1 MKKITV
7 AALAAMMLVGAVS
20 SAFAQAAGPKGGA
33 PGVGSGQKG
42 QQGQRGGFG
51 RRMQEEIFAKLNLTP
66 KQTAQI
72 KAINEKYK
80 NQYEALRPA
89 GTPGQQRTP
98 MTDAD
103 RKKFMAIR
111 AKQNAEIMAVLTP
124 AQKTKFEAL
133 MKEMR
138 AKFQGGGGRPGGG
151 TPPPGG
157 KGGKGK
163 GGSTGGG
170 I

>member
-1 MKKITV
+1 MKKVTV
-7 AALAAMMLVGAVS
+7 AALVAIMLIGAVS

-33 PGVGSGQKG
+33 PGAGQKPG
-42 QQGQRGGFG
+42 QGQRGGFG
-51 RRMQEEIFAKLNLTP
+51 KRMQEEVFAKLNLTP
-66 KQTAQI
+66 KQSAQI

-80 NQYEALRPA
+80 VQYEALRPA
-89 GTPGQQRTP
+89 VAPGKQRTP
-98 MTDAD
+98 MSDAD

-111 AKQNAEIMAVLTP
+111 EKQNAEFLAVLTP

-138 AKFQGGGGRPGGG
+138 AKMQNGGGRPGGG

-157 KGGKGK
+157 GKGK